1 MGGVGLANVALDSN
15 PNSASHW
22 LCDLGVITA
31 PFWGKEKEV
40 DWML

>member
-1 MGGVGLANVALDSN
+1 MGLANVALDSN
-15 PNSASHW
+15 PSSASHW